1 MRLRMRGLCTLVPL
15 VLLLSAATLGAQVVS
30 DIQVEGNEHVS
41 RDRVLLGFG
50 VTMGEEVSGEAVREG
65 VQRLYALGNFSD
77 VQVYAEDEDDGT
89 IVLVVVLE
97 ERPRISEIEIT
108 GHDKVDDSDIEDLL
122 RFSKN
127 TPFDPG
133 KIEDSRVAI
142 LALYESKGFPSATV
156 DIQAEQTSEST
167 VKVNVQ
173 VDEGVRVTIS
183 RIAFEGNTA
192 LDETDLQKVLETKE
206 DRWWRTDAFLDREVL
221 ESDLTKLVERFRDEG
236 YIDAA
241 VLGYET
247 VYDETGEKVEITIQ
261 VDQGELY
268 RVSAVQWLG
277 VEPFALEALER
288 LTKIRIGDV
297 YRPDLAEETIREA
310 YAWYGEEG
318 YIHARI
324 YSSED
329 VESANELKVIFHVDQ
344 GEPARVGQIHITGNT
359 RTQEKIIRRELLV
372 RPGDLYKTSEVI
384 ASQRKVANLGFFDG
398 PFVEFAESG
407 DPDKIDLVF
416 QVEERQTGRAGVG
429 MSHTGERGITGF
441 IELSE
446 GNLFGSGRF
455 LDLKWEFGK
464 IANEI
469 VLGFTEPWFMDRRL
483 SLGFDVFDTRDER
496 YYTSLPDGF
505 FEDAYPDSIYEEL
518 LRGDSSRRYA
528 VERKRRGGD
537 VRLGW
542 PLFGS
547 RYTMI
552 YTKYTL
558 EQFKLYEFTDLTYT
572 YEETHIDTTVAPPD
586 TVTVTRSETDRY
598 DRFNPGWEWR
608 SGFTV
613 TLVRRTTDRRMHAR
627 LGSYSRLTAD
637 LFGWAFGGDVRY
649 QRYVLD
655 TRKHWPSVFRSTF
668 TLRGRGGIVTGYGDP
683 FTVPDDTRF
692 ELGGVGLNGV
702 RGYDNRAILP
712 FGRSLYGG
720 RTMLLGSAELKFA
733 VTNEREQIPVY
744 VLGFI
749 DAGNAWESASE
760 VDPTDLFWGAGFG
773 VRLEVPV
780 LGNLGIDM
788 GYGFDEFLGGSWIV
802 HYQFGIDY

>member
-1 MRLRMRGLCTLVPL
+1 MRLRMRGICTLVL
-15 VLLLSAATLGAQVVS
+15 FMLLLSAVPLGAQVVS
-30 DIQVEGNEHVS
+30 NIRVEGNEHVS

-50 VTMGEEVSGEAVREG
+50 VTIGEEVSGEAVREG
-65 VQRLYALGNFSD
+65 IQRLHALGNFAD
-77 VQVYAEDEDDGT
+77 VQVYAEDQDDGR
-89 IVLVVVLE
+89 IELIVVLE
-97 ERPRISEIEIT
+97 ERPKIAEIEIT

-122 RFSKN
+122 RVSKN
-127 TPFDPG
+127 TPYDPG

-142 LALYESKGFPSATV
+142 LALYEEKGFPSATV

-167 VKVNVQ
+167 VRVNVRI
-173 VDEGVRVTIS
+173 VEGIRVTIS
-183 RIAFEGNTA
+183 AIHFEGNNA
-192 LDETDLQKVLETKE
+192 LDETDLRKVLETKE
-206 DRWWRTDAFLDREVL
+206 NRWWRTDAFLDREVL
-221 ESDLTKLVERFRDEG
+221 EDDLTKVVERLRDEG

-247 VYDETGEKVEITIQ
+247 VYDETGENVEITIR
-261 VDQGELY
+261 VDEGELY

-277 VEPFALEALER
+277 VEPFAIQALER

-329 VESANELKVIFHVDQ
+329 VESSNELKVVFHVDQ
-344 GEPARVGQIHITGNT
+344 DEPARVGQIHIVGNT
-359 RTQEKIIRRELLV
+359 RTQEKIIRRELSV

-398 PFVEFAESG
+398 PFVEFSESG
-407 DPDKIDLVF
+407 DPDEIDLVF

-464 IANEI
+464 IANEV

-483 SLGFDVFDTRDER
+483 SLGFDVFDTRDKR
-496 YYTSLPDGF
+496 HYSSLPDEF
-505 FEDAYPDSIYEEL
+505 FEDAYTDTNTANEILGCVDCARNYT
-518 LRGDSSRRYA
+518 

-547 RYTMI
+547 RYTDI

-558 EQFKLYEFTDLTYT
+558 EQFKLYEFTELTYAET
-572 YEETHIDTTVAPPD
+572 YIDTTVAPPD
-586 TVTVTRSETDRY
+586 TSTVTQTDRH
-598 DRFNPGWEWR
+598 DRIDPGWDWR

-613 TLVRRTTDRRMHAR
+613 TLVRRTTDRRMHPR
-627 LGSYSRLTAD
+627 IGSYSRLTAD
-637 LFGWAFGGDVRY
+637 LFGGAFGGDVRY

-655 TRKHWPSVFRSTF
+655 TRKHWPSLLRSTF
-668 TLRGRGGIVTGYGDP
+668 TLRGRGGIVTGYGDA

-702 RGYDNRAILP
+702 RGYDNRRILP
-712 FGRSLYGG
+712 YGSSLYGG

-744 VLGFI
+744 VLGFV
-749 DAGNAWESASE
+749 DAGNTWETAAE
-760 VDPTDLFWGAGFG
+760 VDPSDLYWGAGFG

-780 LGNLGIDM
+780 LGNLGIDL